1 MKKYGYIIK
10 RYLKILGI
18 IPNNCIYCLKDLELE
33 KLKINSKKNEN
44 NNIVQF
50 EYICEECF
58 EDYKKKF
65 EIYVENVEFL
75 REKHIKNIKHIYLGK
90 YNMIKDKIMDIK
102 YFDKQYILKGIIEI
116 TIEDIIK
123 NIIGFD
129 INKIN
134 NNVKIIMIY
143 IPTTLKKKIERGN
156 ISKYICD
163 KIKYEIDKKKYSE
176 NIGIFKDIEIEKI
189 CNISKVKKDIE
200 IKKLNKEERNI
211 KVKEKYVYLKD
222 NFLEKYIKEKIN
234 SNNFSHNHNLKII
247 IVDDV
252 YTTGSTM
259 KNVVEMIE
267 KNILKEIE
275 EMKRIGEIKEEKDK
289 TLNIEY
295 IFLSLAKD

>member
-10 RYLKILGI
+10 KYLKILGI

-33 KLKINSKKNEN
+33 KLKRNNNNNDKK
-44 NNIVQF
+44 NIVQL

-58 EDYKKKF
+58 EDYKKEF
-65 EIYVENVEFL
+65 EIYVENVKFL
-75 REKHIKNIKHIYLGK
+75 RGKHIKHIYLGK

-123 NIIGFD
+123 NIIE
-129 INKIN
+129 INDTDT
-134 NNVKIIMIY
+134 KIIMIY

-163 KIKYEIDKKKYSE
+163 KIKYEIDKKRYSD

-189 CNISKVKKDIE
+189 CNISKVKKNIE

-222 NFLEKYIKEKIN
+222 NFLEKYIKEKSN
-234 SNNFSHNHNLKII
+234 SNNCSHNHNLKII

-252 YTTGSTM
+252 YTTGSTI
-259 KNVVEMIE
+259 KNVVKMIE
-267 KNILKEIE
+267 RNILDKEIC
-275 EMKRIGEIKEEKDK
+275 KKYIRD
-289 TLNIEY
+289 NIEY
-295 IFLSLAKD
+295 IFFSLAKD

>member
-10 RYLKILGI
+10 KYLKILGI

-33 KLKINSKKNEN
+33 KLKRNNNNNNKK
-44 NNIVQF
+44 NIVQL

-58 EDYKKKF
+58 EDYKKEF

-75 REKHIKNIKHIYLGK
+75 REKYIKSITHIYLGK

-129 INKIN
+129 MNKIN

-176 NIGIFKDIEIEKI
+176 NIGIFKDIEIKKI

-200 IKKLNKEERNI
+200 IK
-211 KVKEKYVYLKD
+211 
-222 NFLEKYIKEKIN
+222 
-234 SNNFSHNHNLKII
+234 S
-247 IVDDV
+247 
-252 YTTGSTM
+252 
-259 KNVVEMIE
+259 
-267 KNILKEIE
+267 
-275 EMKRIGEIKEEKDK
+275 
-289 TLNIEY
+289 
-295 IFLSLAKD
+295 

>member
-10 RYLKILGI
+10 KYLKILGI

-75 REKHIKNIKHIYLGK
+75 KEKHIKNIKHIYLGK

-129 INKIN
+129 MKKIN

-176 NIGIFKDIEIEKI
+176 NIGIFRDIEIEKI
-189 CNISKVKKDIE
+189 CNISKVK
-200 IKKLNKEERNI
+200 
-211 KVKEKYVYLKD
+211 
-222 NFLEKYIKEKIN
+222 
-234 SNNFSHNHNLKII
+234 
-247 IVDDV
+247 
-252 YTTGSTM
+252 
-259 KNVVEMIE
+259 
-267 KNILKEIE
+267 
-275 EMKRIGEIKEEKDK
+275 
-289 TLNIEY
+289 
-295 IFLSLAKD
+295 

>member
-10 RYLKILGI
+10 KYLKILGI

-33 KLKINSKKNEN
+33 KLKRNNNNNDKK
-44 NNIVQF
+44 NIVQL

-58 EDYKKKF
+58 EDYKKEF
-65 EIYVENVEFL
+65 EIYVENVKFL
-75 REKHIKNIKHIYLGK
+75 RGKHIKHIYLGK

-123 NIIGFD
+123 NIIE
-129 INKIN
+129 INDTDT
-134 NNVKIIMIY
+134 KIIMIY

-189 CNISKVKKDIE
+189 CNISKVKKNIE

-222 NFLEKYIKEKIN
+222 NFLEKYIKEKSN
-234 SNNFSHNHNLKII
+234 SNNCSHNHNLKII

-252 YTTGSTM
+252 YTTGSTI
-259 KNVVEMIE
+259 KNVVKMIE
-267 KNILKEIE
+267 RNILDKEIC
-275 EMKRIGEIKEEKDK
+275 KKYIRD
-289 TLNIEY
+289 NIEY
-295 IFLSLAKD
+295 IFFSLAKD

>member
-10 RYLKILGI
+10 KYLKILGI

-33 KLKINSKKNEN
+33 KLKRNNNNNNKK
-44 NNIVQF
+44 NIVQL

-75 REKHIKNIKHIYLGK
+75 REKHIKHIYLGK

-163 KIKYEIDKKKYSE
+163 KIKYEIDKKRYSE
-176 NIGIFKDIEIEKI
+176 NIVIFKDIEIEKI

-200 IKKLNKEERNI
+200 IKKLNKD
-211 KVKEKYVYLKD
+211 VYLKD
-222 NFLEKYIKEKIN
+222 NFLKKYIKEKIN

-267 KNILKEIE
+267 KNILDKEIC
-275 EMKRIGEIKEEKDK
+275 EKCIID
-289 TLNIEY
+289 NIEY
-295 IFLSLAKD
+295 IFFSLAKD